1 MFSKIDEFIDG
12 MLKSGVPFCDMAI
25 YHKGKEV
32 YRRTEGALDMDG
44 LVTARGDERYNVYS
58 ASKVITC
65 TAALMLCERG
75 LISLEDNLSSYMPE
89 FEKMQIKCDTGV
101 CEAKNPITVRHL
113 FSMTSGIPYDVYSPS
128 LKRYRRETDGRCPT
142 RLLPKYLAL
151 EPLVCEPGERWEY
164 GLSHDLLAALIEIIT
179 GEKFGEFVKENIFTP
194 LGMEHTTFSHDED
207 TVDKLA
213 PQYNYNQNLSEPV
226 PCAKRNIYNF
236 GSEYEAGGA
245 GCITTLDDYMR
256 FLEGLRL
263 GRLISLDTLDLM
275 AKNQID
281 ESSRDSFWL
290 YDMGYGYGLGVRC
303 PRDSSLSDFGWG
315 GAAGAFFMID
325 REKEISA
332 IFLQH
337 VLSAP
342 IEPYK
347 SNLGSVISGIFD

>member
-1 MFSKIDEFIDG
+1 
-12 MLKSGVPFCDMAI
+12 
-25 YHKGKEV
+25 
-32 YRRTEGALDMDG
+32 
-44 LVTARGDERYNVYS
+44 
-58 ASKVITC
+58 
-65 TAALMLCERG
+65 MLCERG

-303 PRDSSLSDFGWG
+303 PRDCTKSDFGWG
-315 GAAGAFFMID
+315 GAAGAVLMID
-325 REKEISA
+325 TEHELTALYI
-332 IFLQH
+332 QH
-337 VLSAP
+337 VLSSP
-342 IEPYK
+342 VQPHE
-347 SNLGSVISGIFD
+347 STLGAMISGIFA